1 MARWKKNLLLIVF
14 VLSGI
19 ILGAL
24 AAELAAKIP
33 YLGWLSF
40 GKTVGISPDT
50 PLLLDLSVFRLAFG
64 VELGINVA
72 QVIMVLLGVL
82 AYKKV
87 VGRG

>member
-1 MARWKKNLLLIVF
+1 MAKWKKNLLLIIF

-24 AAELAAKIP
+24 AADLLAGVP

-40 GKTVGISPDT
+40 GKTVGISPDA
-50 PLLLDLSVFRLAFG
+50 PLMLDLSVFRLAFG

-72 QVIMVLLGVL
+72 QVILILLGVV
-82 AYKKV
+82 AYKKI